1 MNKCVHVELHFPG
14 GIHMKA
20 RVRVEHRSETSE
32 ASASY
37 TAKSE
42 PFKEGVRGGKSAM
55 LEKGEQNRKLISL
68 INVFGNGKL

>member
-1 MNKCVHVELHFPG
+1 MTKYVDVELHFSG

-42 PFKEGVRGGKSAM
+42 PFRVRGGKSAM
-55 LEKGEQNRKLISL
+55 FEKGEQNRKLISL
-68 INVFGNGKL
+68 INVFGSGKL